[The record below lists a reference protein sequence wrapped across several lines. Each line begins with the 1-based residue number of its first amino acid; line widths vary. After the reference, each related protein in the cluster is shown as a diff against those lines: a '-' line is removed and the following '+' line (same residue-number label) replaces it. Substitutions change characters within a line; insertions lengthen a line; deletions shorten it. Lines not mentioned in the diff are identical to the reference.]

1 MRYLVIGGWAAIA
14 HGLPR
19 TTLDVD
25 LFIEPTPENVQRLIN
40 ALSQVGFGI
49 ARELTPGEILSRKA
63 FLFQDQIKIDL
74 FTQPWRL
81 ESFEDAYARRW
92 EADFDSTRIPFVS
105 IEDLILT
112 KQTGREQDQADL
124 KSLRELASRRPGGQS
139 PLK

>member
-1 MRYLVIGGWAAIA
+1 M
-14 HGLPR
+14 
-19 TTLDVD
+19 D
-25 LFIEPTPENVQRLIN
+25 LFIDPTTENVQRLID
-40 ALSQVGFGI
+40 ALSEVGFGI
-49 ARELTPGEILSRKA
+49 ARELTAAEILSRKA
-63 FLFQDQIKIDL
+63 FLFQDQIKIDI

-112 KQTGREQDQADL
+112 KQTGREQDEADL

-139 PLK
+139 PPK